1 MVGQEV
7 RSGKGRGLPQ
17 EMVMC
22 GRRGRDRRGR
32 VREGEG
38 EERGVGGAYGWRGGV
53 HSAGKERSPIPKA
66 NGIRRKRN
74 KTN

>member
-1 MVGQEV
+1 VVGQEV

-38 EERGVGGAYGWRGGV
+38 ERGGERSGRSVRMERGGALGG
-53 HSAGKERSPIPKA
+53 
-66 NGIRRKRN
+66 
-74 KTN
+74 